1 MQNYTRIFL
10 FFLTTVLLFGY
21 TKQNRDPKKDK
32 LLIEII
38 SYVIERGHYDP
49 KQINDNFSENV
60 YLNYLENLDGQHR
73 FFLKNDVDTFKSF
86 TYKIDDEIKNA
97 QINFFDL
104 TYNKLM
110 QRMNE
115 VENFYEDLLNT
126 PFNFNKKDKIDLNYE
141 NLPYATN
148 IIELKKNMEEAI

>member
-1 MQNYTRIFL
+1 MQNYSRIFL
-10 FFLTTVLLFGY
+10 FFLATVLLFGY
-21 TKQNRDPKKDK
+21 TKQNEDPKKDK

-73 FFLKNDVDTFKSF
+73 FFLKNDIDTFKSHK
-86 TYKIDDEIKNA
+86 YKIDDEIKNA

-104 TYNKLM
+104 TY
-110 QRMNE
+110 
-115 VENFYEDLLNT
+115 T
-126 PFNFNKKDKIDLNYE
+126 S
-141 NLPYATN
+141 
-148 IIELKKNMEEAI
+148 